1 MLFQTSLGIEI
12 DEKSVSMAY
21 LKDSFKGVRL
31 AAHAIY
37 FLDMDVPLKEKL
49 ETAAGFVKEFM
60 EENRIVSTDIFIGI
74 SREPTILRIVEFP
87 LAVKENLRETI
98 RYEMEKYIPI
108 SVDDIFFDC
117 QVLAEDKEQNLL
129 KVLLIVVKKDALA
142 PYLEFKDRLNVGMS
156 GIETGSTAVVNY
168 LFHYSDIAAKGTY
181 VVIMSKDGS
190 LELGLVKDGL
200 LNYSRFKSEEN
211 NKSGEDNKNL
221 CGLITD
227 EVKALKDAAG
237 YSDNGRIK
245 AVYCGA
251 VPGDK
256 SGNEFVNGIS
266 SEAGI
271 DMDFLKLEAAGIP
284 SPDLVPAFG
293 LALKGLRKVPMQ
305 VNLLPDKLRK
315 RPGRAGYYVML
326 VLTVLVALSVLSWS
340 GGLIMSHRLVL
351 NRLNAEIR
359 HVGAQMANIENIRK
373 DSKEIEEKIDYLNAL
388 FCERISVL
396 DVLKEFSIRI
406 PESAWVRDIKISQ
419 NDVKLDGYAQS
430 ASELIPLLEASPL
443 FKDAVFLSAI
453 TKGKDGKEK
462 FRIGLSL
469 NHDSPN

>member
-31 AAHAIY
+31 AAHAVY
-37 FLDMDVPLKEKL
+37 SLDMGVPLKEKL

-74 SREPTILRIVEFP
+74 SREPAILRIVEFP

-98 RYEMEKYIPI
+98 RYEMEKYVPI

-168 LFHYSDIAAKGTY
+168 LFHYSDIAAKGAY
-181 VVIMSKDGS
+181 ALIMSKDGS

-200 LNYSRFKSEEN
+200 LNYSRFKS
-211 NKSGEDNKNL
+211 GEDNKNL
-221 CGLITD
+221 CGLIAD
-227 EVKALKDAAG
+227 ELKALKDAAG

-251 VPGDK
+251 IPGDK
-256 SGNEFVNGIS
+256 SGNEFVNDIS

-271 DMDFLKLEAAGIP
+271 DMNFLKLEAAGIP
-284 SPDLVPAFG
+284 SPDLAPAFG

-340 GGLIMSHRLVL
+340 GGLIMKHRLVL

-359 HVGAQMANIENIRK
+359 HVGAQMANIEKIRK

-388 FCERISVL
+388 FYKRISVL
-396 DVLKEFSIRI
+396 DVLKELSIRI
-406 PESAWVRDIKISQ
+406 PESAWVRDTKISQ

-469 NHDSPN
+469 NPDSPN

>member
-1 MLFQTSLGIEI
+1 LLFQTSLGIDI
-12 DEKSVSMAY
+12 NEKSVSMVC
-21 LKDSFKGVRL
+21 LKNSFRGVQL

-37 FLDMDVPLKEKL
+37 SLDMDVPLKEKL

-60 EENRIVSTDIFIGI
+60 EENRIVSPDIFMGI
-74 SREPTILRIVEFP
+74 SREPAIFRIVEFP

-98 RYEMEKYIPI
+98 RYEMEKYVPI

-142 PYLEFKDRLNVGMS
+142 PYLGFKDRLNVGIS

-168 LFHYSDIAAKGTY
+168 LFHYSIAAEGTY
-181 VVIMSKDGS
+181 FVIMSKDGS
-190 LELGLVKDGL
+190 LELGLIKDGL
-200 LNYSRFKSEEN
+200 LNYSRFKSGEN

-284 SPDLVPAFG
+284 SSDLAPAFG

-326 VLTVLVALSVLSWS
+326 VLTVLVALSVLLWS

-359 HVGAQMANIENIRK
+359 HVGAQMANIEKIRK

-388 FCERISVL
+388 FCERISML
-396 DVLKEFSIRI
+396 DVLKELSIRI

-419 NDVKLDGYAQS
+419 NDVKLDGHAQS
-430 ASELIPLLEASPL
+430 ASELIPLLEASPF

-469 NHDSPN
+469 NPDSPN